1 MRSHQLR
8 HSGQT
13 RLWMALMRM
22 RSASISQEVGTKKRN
37 DASQSERGQSDRGEN
52 PAENGAKESRG
63 GEVPKE
69 KQV

>member
-1 MRSHQLR
+1 
-8 HSGQT
+8 
-13 RLWMALMRM
+13 MALMRM
-22 RSASISQEVGTKKRN
+22 RSASISQDVGTKKRN
-37 DASQSERGQSDRGEN
+37 DASQSEKGQSDRGEN